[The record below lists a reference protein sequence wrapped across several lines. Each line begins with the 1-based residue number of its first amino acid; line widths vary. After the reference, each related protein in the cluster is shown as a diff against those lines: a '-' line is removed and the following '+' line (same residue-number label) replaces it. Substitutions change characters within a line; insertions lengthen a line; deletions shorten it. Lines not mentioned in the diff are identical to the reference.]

1 MSLLLQV
8 KLLLNLNINYII
20 IGAQYKILKLLFLSL
35 LIYYLYYCLY
45 KNTNHDICHHIFMYD
60 GRDKNT
66 NSQTNSLTKYI
77 LNTYGDVM
85 QNKIYCNLIMINIY
99 FRVCVRIFI
108 RWKKAWDR

>member
-45 KNTNHDICHHIFMYD
+45 KNITHNIYHHIFMYD

-66 NSQTNSLTKYI
+66 NLQTNSLTKYI
-77 LNTYGDVM
+77 LN
-85 QNKIYCNLIMINIY
+85 IY
-99 FRVCVRIFI
+99 VT
-108 RWKKAWDR
+108 K

>member
-45 KNTNHDICHHIFMYD
+45 KNTTHDMCHHVFMYD
-60 GRDKNT
+60 EDT
-66 NSQTNSLTKYI
+66 NSQTNGSIKYI
-77 LNTYGDVM
+77 PNTYGGLM
-85 QNKIYCNLIMINIY
+85 HNKSAVT
-99 FRVCVRIFI
+99 R
-108 RWKKAWDR
+108 

>member
-35 LIYYLYYCLY
+35 LIYYLYYYLY
-45 KNTNHDICHHIFMYD
+45 KNTTHNICHHIFMYD

-66 NSQTNSLTKYI
+66 SSQTNGPIEYVA
-77 LNTYGDVM
+77 NTRGDVM
-85 QNKIYCNLIMINIY
+85 QNEIYGN
-99 FRVCVRIFI
+99 
-108 RWKKAWDR
+108 

>member
-35 LIYYLYYCLY
+35 LIYYLY
-45 KNTNHDICHHIFMYD
+45 KNTTHDICHHIFIYD

-66 NSQTNSLTKYI
+66 NS
-77 LNTYGDVM
+77 
-85 QNKIYCNLIMINIY
+85 
-99 FRVCVRIFI
+99 
-108 RWKKAWDR
+108 

>member
-35 LIYYLYYCLY
+35 LICYLYYYLY
-45 KNTNHDICHHIFMYD
+45 KNNTYDICHHIFMYD

-66 NSQTNSLTKYI
+66 NSQTNSSTKHI
-77 LNTYGDVM
+77 LNTYGGA
-85 QNKIYCNLIMINIY
+85 QNEIYCN
-99 FRVCVRIFI
+99 
-108 RWKKAWDR
+108 